1 MTRKKKS
8 RRDRDVRRVS
18 ATLISTAAMPALEM
32 PFGPRGWTAERLGDQ
47 AGKTFVITGCTSGC
61 GFEVSKEAPMRGVC
75 VHALAW
81 HARMRMH
88 ACMCMR
94 MRACALTGLCTTYT
108 PCPLQAARLLLSK
121 GARVIMLNRD
131 PVKSADVV
139 AKLQKEAG
147 GGEGP
152 SRLSFVLMDLG
163 DLASVRKAASELLE
177 GPLKGPGNTI
187 AALMCNAAIAQVAKQ
202 KLTVDGL
209 ESQLGVNY
217 MGHFLLCGL
226 LFERLAACEARIVV
240 VGSNG
245 YKMGS
250 KKINFDDLNWDHTYD
265 PMAAYNQSKLAQT
278 MFAFEL
284 QRRIQAAGK
293 RHPAVFMCHPG
304 ASSTQLCKEEA
315 GWFTSFLVRALMA
328 SPLFQSAEKGSWPEV
343 MCATEASLCGTEPKM
358 YGPTGSLDWKGPVGV
373 CPLEEHAL
381 DREAAAALWTISEA
395 KTGFKWHQI

>member
-1 MTRKKKS
+1 
-8 RRDRDVRRVS
+8 
-18 ATLISTAAMPALEM
+18 
-32 PFGPRGWTAERLGDQ
+32 
-47 AGKTFVITGCTSGC
+47 
-61 GFEVSKEAPMRGVC
+61 
-75 VHALAW
+75 VHARWGAEQRAAVLCRSTPPASI
-81 HARMRMH
+81 HRAVLTAPPLRRQLRLTAQQGRQQQQTFSRLRTRRTMRSLRSPTISPIPPRARLVRP
-88 ACMCMR
+88 APR
-94 MRACALTGLCTTYT
+94 PRSPRRQVAT
-108 PCPLQAARLLLSK
+108 PCSTGGLPPMNA
-121 GARVIMLNRD
+121 
-131 PVKSADVV
+131 SASSASSLASRDVV

-177 GPLKGPGNTI
+177 RPLKGPGNTI
-187 AALMCNAAIAQVAKQ
+187 AALMCNAAIVQVAKQ